1 MTPSINRLANSA
13 KELGEYILE
22 SEFDLLEK
30 QYLARESA
38 LSLEEFIVW
47 VKGYMYYN
55 ALVCICNGTESDI
68 TVQLEEDYEDLTAL
82 RVLAG

>member
-1 MTPSINRLANSA
+1 MTESINRLANSA
-13 KELGEYILE
+13 KELGQYILS
-22 SEFDLLEK
+22 SEFDLLQEE
-30 QYLARESA
+30 YLAHEPA

-55 ALVCICNGTESDI
+55 ALACVCYGIEPDI
-68 TVQLEEDYEDLTAL
+68 TIELKKDYEELTAL

>member
-1 MTPSINRLANSA
+1 MTPSINRLANSS

-68 TVQLEEDYEDLTAL
+68 TVQLEEDYEDLTTL